1 MKPVAHPE
9 AGKIDQYFA
18 ERQPVRPEH
27 VPAGSPNAGS
37 NVPDSLHDQPPFQ
50 RQDATLRRLIPSRS
64 LHRGRSTPSHRT
76 ARSRACGS

>member
-9 AGKIDQYFA
+9 AGKIDPYFA

-37 NVPDSLHDQPPFQ
+37 NVPDSLHDQSLFQ
-50 RQDATLRRLIPSRS
+50 RQDANLRRLIPVTQPAP
-64 LHRGRSTPSHRT
+64 GEDPPSHRT